1 MRWISSFAR
10 ASSLAVVTLL
20 TLGVGAGATVAAQRS
35 AAALYKDAQAAEKR
49 LHQSE
54 ARLSKKSEWNNVAK
68 LYRKVVLAHP
78 QSGYCDDALY
88 YEGEIEVETYRRFAD
103 QSALQ
108 RGLDT
113 YLLLVNGYP
122 SSKWARR
129 ARLSRGKLML
139 ESSDLK
145 NASIELRKVIAHWA
159 RSSEAAEAKRLI
171 DNMTV
176 PSRSASESLPPGVVG
191 VRNIRHWSDSE
202 REYTRVVIDL
212 DKDVTYRQGQLE
224 NPDRIYFDLLGTR
237 VTKALASK
245 PFPVDGD
252 FLKQIRV
259 GQNKPDTVRVVLDF
273 ESISDYNVFWL
284 PDPYRLVVD
293 ISGAKPSPQ
302 RSAPETLVATNPSP
316 PVAPPART
324 PTPSPEASAAAEPSA
339 PVAVVER
346 TELDLP
352 PPPRADGEHSL
363 AQQLG
368 LKARRVIIDP
378 GHGGHDPGTMS
389 KKGLREK
396 DLVLDISTRVAEL
409 LENEGFE
416 VLMTR
421 TNDVFIPLE
430 ERTAIANSKGA
441 DLFVSIHVNASR
453 SAKPRGIETYYLN
466 LATSPDAAEVAAR
479 ENASTTR
486 RLSELNELLQK
497 VMNNSKIEESRELAQ
512 HVQSTMATNL
522 FDSAKDSRNR
532 GIKTAPFY
540 VLLGARVPSVLVEV
554 AYLSNQQDEELLKSS
569 AYRKKIA
576 ESIAKGVGSYHG
588 TLVRKTFVD
597 TGTRVAGQ

>member
-10 ASSLAVVTLL
+10 ASSLAFVVLW
-20 TLGVGAGATVAAQRS
+20 GAFPGAGPVAAQKS
-35 AAALYKDAQAAEKR
+35 AATLYKDAQTAEKR
-49 LHQSE
+49 LHKSE
-54 ARLSKKSEWNNVAK
+54 TRLKKKSEWNNVAK
-68 LYRKVVLAHP
+68 LYRKVVLTHP

-88 YEGEIEVETYRRFAD
+88 LEAEVHIGTYRRFAD
-103 QSALQ
+103 QAALQ
-108 RGLDT
+108 RGLDA
-113 YLLLVNGYP
+113 YLLLANGYP
-122 SSKWARR
+122 SSKWAKR

-139 ESSDLK
+139 ESSDRK
-145 NASIELRKVIAHWA
+145 NASIELRKVAARWA
-159 RSSEAAEAKRLI
+159 SSTEAAEARRLI
-171 DNMTV
+171 ENMSV
-176 PSRSASESLPPGVVG
+176 SRRSASESLPPGMVG
-191 VRNIRHWSDSE
+191 VRNIRHWSDSK

-212 DKDVTYRQGQLE
+212 DKDIKYRQGQLQ
-224 NPDRIYFDLLGTR
+224 NPDRIYFDLIGTR
-237 VTKALASK
+237 VTKALAAK

-273 ESISDYNVFWL
+273 KSISDYNVFWL

-293 ISGAKPSPQ
+293 ISGEKPQP
-302 RSAPETLVATNPSP
+302 RVRAPEAVVAANTT
-316 PVAPPART
+316 PPAQAEPSGAT
-324 PTPSPEASAAAEPSA
+324 PTPPPAAPPSTGAAATSPN
-339 PVAVVER
+339 VVV
-346 TELDLP
+346 DLP
-352 PPPRADGEHSL
+352 PPPRSDGEHSL

-368 LKARRVIIDP
+368 LEARRVIIDP

-396 DLVLDISTRVAEL
+396 DLVLDISTRVAKI
-409 LENEGFE
+409 LEAQGFE

-421 TNDVFIPLE
+421 TQDVFIPLE
-430 ERTAIANSKGA
+430 ERTAIANSRGA

-453 SAKPRGIETYYLN
+453 SSKPRGIETYYLN

-486 RLSELNELLQK
+486 RLSELNDLLQK
-497 VMNNSKIEESRELAQ
+497 VMNNSKIEESRELAT
-512 HVQSTMATNL
+512 HVQTNMASEL
-522 FDSAKDSRNR
+522 FDSPKDARNR

-554 AYLSNQQDEELLKSS
+554 AYLSNQKDEELLKSA

-588 TLVRKTFVD
+588 TLVRKTSVD
-597 TGTRVAGQ
+597 TETRVAGQ

>member
-1 MRWISSFAR
+1 MRWISNFGR
-10 ASSLAVVTLL
+10 ASSLAVVLL
-20 TLGVGAGATVAAQRS
+20 WALSVGATGAIAAQRS
-35 AAALYKDAQAAEKR
+35 AAALYKDAQTAEKR
-49 LHQSE
+49 LHQS
-54 ARLSKKSEWNNVAK
+54 ATRLKKKSEWNKVSK
-68 LYRKVVLAHP
+68 LYRKVVLSHP

-88 YEGEIEVETYRRFAD
+88 YEAEIQVGIYRRFAD

-108 RGLDT
+108 RALDT
-113 YLLLVNGYP
+113 YLLLANGYP
-122 SSKWARR
+122 SSKWTKR

-139 ESSDLK
+139 ERSDRK
-145 NASIELRKVIAHWA
+145 NASIELRKVAKQWA
-159 RSSEAAEAKRLI
+159 NSSEAAEARRLI
-171 DNMTV
+171 ENMSV
-176 PSRSASESLPPGVVG
+176 PRRSASESLPPGVVG
-191 VRNIRHWSDSE
+191 VRNIRHWSDSK

-212 DKDVTYRQGQLE
+212 DKDVKYRQGQLE
-224 NPDRIYFDLLGTR
+224 KPDRIYFDLIGTR

-245 PFPVDGD
+245 PFPVEGD

-273 ESISDYNVFWL
+273 KSISDYNVFWL

-293 ISGAKPSPQ
+293 ISGEKPRPS
-302 RSAPETLVATNPSP
+302 RAPEALVAAEPTPRVIS
-316 PVAPPART
+316 PART
-324 PTPSPEASAAAEPSA
+324 DTTSPGSPEPATAASSERAE
-339 PVAVVER
+339 V
-346 TELDLP
+346 DLP

-368 LKARRVIIDP
+368 LEARRVIIDP

-396 DLVLDISTRVAEL
+396 DLVLDISTRVAAL
-409 LENEGFE
+409 LEDEGFE

-421 TNDVFIPLE
+421 TQDVFIPLE

-453 SAKPRGIETYYLN
+453 SSKPRGIETYYLN
-466 LATSPDAAEVAAR
+466 LATTPDAAEVAAR

-486 RLSELNELLQK
+486 RLSELNDLLQK
-497 VMNNSKIEESRELAQ
+497 VMNNSKIDESKELAR
-512 HVQSTMATNL
+512 HVQGTMATNL
-522 FDSAKDSRNR
+522 FESTKDSRNR
-532 GIKTAPFY
+532 GIKAAPFY

-554 AYLSNQQDEELLKSS
+554 AYLSNRKDEELLKSA

-576 ESIAKGVGSYHG
+576 ESIAKGVRSYHG
-588 TLVRKTFVD
+588 TLVRKTSLD